1 RIPGF
6 IKILARPAL
15 YQIRTG
21 QQHVVIDT
29 TDGKFSLGAQHFPCF
44 LLIIDTCE
52 LYAYSVV
59 TLYRDVGFRY
69 TLHVHPRFKC
79 TGCTLDCGVINLI
92 PFIKRIYLIEDFEAP
107 LQVET
112 EIHILHDVLQSKT
125 DYCKKNDGNH
135 E

>member
-1 RIPGF
+1 FFHTFYPHHSANS
-6 IKILARPAL
+6 ILSTHLRQPPSTAL
-15 YQIRTG
+15 FPY
-21 QQHVVIDT
+21 T
-29 TDGKFSLGAQHFPCF
+29 TL
-44 LLIIDTCE
+44 
-52 LYAYSVV
+52 
-59 TLYRDVGFRY
+59 FRSQ
-69 TLHVHPRFKC
+69 HVHPRFKC